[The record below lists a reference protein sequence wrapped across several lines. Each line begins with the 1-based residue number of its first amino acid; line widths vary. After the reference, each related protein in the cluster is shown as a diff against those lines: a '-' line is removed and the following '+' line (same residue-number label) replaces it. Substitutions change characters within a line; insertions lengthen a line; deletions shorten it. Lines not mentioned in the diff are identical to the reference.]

1 MKILCVSDF
10 IVPELQHEN
19 AKSRLPPIDLVI
31 SCGDLPPEYLTFLY
45 TTFDVPV
52 LYVKGNHDIRYDDKP
67 PVGCTDINARI
78 ITVNGFRVLGLDGSR
93 WYNGGP
99 NQYTEAQMKR
109 TIWKM
114 RPTIWWRKG
123 IDIVVSHAPPRHV
136 HDAED
141 RCHRGFNSFRWL
153 IDRYAPL
160 YFLHGHLHENFSDPA
175 ERIARIG
182 RTQVIN
188 TCGYYILETGH
199 G

>member
-10 IVPELQHEN
+10 VVPDLQREG
-19 AKSRLPPIDLVI
+19 AKGSLPPIELVI
-31 SCGDLPPEYLTFLY
+31 SCGDLPPEYLTLLY

-52 LYVKGNHDIRYDDKP
+52 LYVKGNHDIRYDAKP
-67 PVGCTDINARI
+67 PVGCTDINRRI
-78 ITVNGFRVLGLDGSR
+78 FTVNGFRVLGLEGSR

-109 TIWKM
+109 IIWKL

-141 RCHRGFNSFRWL
+141 RCHRGFKSFRWL
-153 IDRYAPL
+153 IEHYTPS
-160 YFLHGHLHENFSDPA
+160 YFLHGHLHKTFSDPA
-175 ERIARIG
+175 DRVSHFG
-182 RTQVIN
+182 STQVIN
-188 TCGYYILETGH
+188 TCGYHLLEAGH